1 MIDNIGKICTT
12 SHFSSKYKELKLLGE
27 GSYGTAILVRSTQ
40 DKSLA
45 VIKQIDLTKLT
56 PEKRQIAFQE
66 GKILETFE
74 HPNIIHFREF
84 YFDKNFVY
92 IVMDYADG
100 GDLSIKIKQQREKN
114 LFFQE
119 DLILNW
125 FTQICLA
132 IKHIHDRKI
141 LHRDIKSQ
149 NIFLT
154 KEGLVKLG
162 DFGIAKCLDTT
173 LDKAKTLIGT
183 PYYLSPEIINDQPY
197 DFSSDIWAL
206 GVLLYEMCDLK
217 MPFEAKNLPQLY
229 MKIANGNYP
238 PLSNKNL
245 SKDLKNLVNCL
256 LNVDCKMRPNIHEI
270 LKKNIIQ
277 NRIKNF
283 LSDIQFNNEFSHTVL
298 HNYNVKDNNKI
309 HELKNG
315 KNRNNGN
322 SKKDDKLTV
331 SNSSYNNNNINN
343 NNNGNSFFKNKDKDK
358 EREIYILK
366 KDLLPNNNNINNNI
380 NSNIQKINNRIYL
393 NNNKIENNLYN
404 YHKGRPESEKRK
416 IEFNNNNNNINYLNP
431 ISKQN
436 IKKEHSERIIRRG
449 NTDNNSL
456 NKEINQ
462 ESRNSLS
469 NNKLNYERNRNS
481 KDKNQF
487 KNLIEQLNDKI
498 QNNSQNPMNEI
509 DQFLEN
515 QNLKNSYS
523 KYSNSSKKLEERN
536 LKNEKDLND
545 YFEQKKLIL
554 DYQNTKNEKNDSFEL
569 SNNEEND
576 ISYFNYKKQIGSTNA
591 SSINENNI
599 DQNVI
604 NELNSELGKDIFF
617 DMANIIKKN
626 MNDEMI
632 SYDYEQ
638 IVKNIRENYIKKNL
652 PKIAI
657 ERAIMKIPEIYFLIL
672 RKKI

>member
-1 MIDNIGKICTT
+1 
-12 SHFSSKYKELKLLGE
+12 
-27 GSYGTAILVRSTQ
+27 
-40 DKSLA
+40 
-45 VIKQIDLTKLT
+45 
-56 PEKRQIAFQE
+56 
-66 GKILETFE
+66 
-74 HPNIIHFREF
+74 
-84 YFDKNFVY
+84 
-92 IVMDYADG
+92 
-100 GDLSIKIKQQREKN
+100 
-114 LFFQE
+114 
-119 DLILNW
+119 
-125 FTQICLA
+125 
-132 IKHIHDRKI
+132 
-141 LHRDIKSQ
+141 
-149 NIFLT
+149 
-154 KEGLVKLG
+154 
-162 DFGIAKCLDTT
+162 
-173 LDKAKTLIGT
+173 
-183 PYYLSPEIINDQPY
+183 
-197 DFSSDIWAL
+197 
-206 GVLLYEMCDLK
+206 
-217 MPFEAKNLPQLY
+217 MPFEGTNLPQLY

-238 PLSNKNL
+238 PLNNKNL
-245 SKDLKNLVNCL
+245 SKELKNLVASL
-256 LNVDCKMRPNIHEI
+256 LNVNPKLRPNIHQI
-270 LKKNIIQ
+270 LDIHIIQ
-277 NRIKNF
+277 KRIKNF
-283 LSDIQFNNEFSHTVL
+283 LSESEFKNEFPNIAL
-298 HNYNVKDNNKI
+298 HNVNYLKESNSKI
-309 HELKNG
+309 HELKNNN
-315 KNRNNGN
+315 KFIRNG
-322 SKKDDKLTV
+322 SKRDDKLTV
-331 SNSSYNNNNINN
+331 SNSSYNNNNNN
-343 NNNGNSFFKNKDKDK
+343 NINCYNYKNKDKDK

-366 KDLLPNNNNINNNI
+366 KDLMSNNNN
-380 NSNIQKINNRIYL
+380 NSNNHIQKINNRVYL
-393 NNNKIENNLYN
+393 NSNNNNKIENNLYN

-487 KNLIEQLNDKI
+487 KNLIDQINDKI
-498 QNNSQNPMNEI
+498 QNHSQNPMNEI

-523 KYSNSSKKLEERN
+523 KYSNSSKKLEEKN
-536 LKNEKDLND
+536 LKNEKDIND
-545 YFEQKKLIL
+545 YFEHKNNL

>member
-1 MIDNIGKICTT
+1 MIDKGKICST

-114 LFFQE
+114 TFFQE

-217 MPFEAKNLPQLY
+217 MPFEGKNLPQLY
-229 MKIANGNYP
+229 MKIANGSFP
-238 PLSNKNL
+238 PLNNKNL

-270 LKKNIIQ
+270 LKKNIIHC
-277 NRIKNF
+277 RIKNF
-283 LSDIQFNNEFSHTVL
+283 LSEMEFNNEFSHTIL

-322 SKKDDKLTV
+322 NKKDEKLTV
-331 SNSSYNNNNINN
+331 SNSSYNN

-366 KDLLPNNNNINNNI
+366 KDLLPNNNNNSNNNINNNI

-404 YHKGRPESEKRK
+404 YHKARPESEKRK
-416 IEFNNNNNNINYLNP
+416 IEFINNNNYLNP
-431 ISKQN
+431 LSKN
-436 IKKEHSERIIRRG
+436 IKKEYSERIIRRG
-449 NTDNNSL
+449 NSDNNSI

-462 ESRNSLS
+462 ESRNNLS

-487 KNLIEQLNDKI
+487 KNLIDQINDKI
-498 QNNSQNPMNEI
+498 QNHSQNPMNEI

-523 KYSNSSKKLEERN
+523 KYSNSSKKLEEKN
-536 LKNEKDLND
+536 LKNEKDIND
-545 YFEQKKLIL
+545 YFEHKNNL

-604 NELNSELGKDIFF
+604 NELNSELGKDIFL
-617 DMANIIKKN
+617 DMVDIIKKN

-638 IVKNIRENYIKKNL
+638 IIKNIRDNYIKKNL

-657 ERAIMKIPEIYFLIL
+657 ERAIIKIPEIYFLIL